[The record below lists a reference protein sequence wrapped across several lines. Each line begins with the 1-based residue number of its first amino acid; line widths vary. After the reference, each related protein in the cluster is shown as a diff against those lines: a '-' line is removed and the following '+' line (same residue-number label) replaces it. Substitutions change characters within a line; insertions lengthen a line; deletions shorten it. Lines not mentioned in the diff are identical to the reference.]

1 MVVWALTAGIGI
13 YLLAVGFAAQRA
25 AAGGQATA
33 AAVPVTSSRPR
44 RVQPRYESVE
54 DNDPDDAGST
64 DTAGAGTENVMVT
77 GTAALATVLGGQQ
90 VGAEQP
96 RADRPSADR
105 PSADRPSAAPRSA
118 AEESALL
125 EFLHPAL
132 ALLGLTIWIF
142 FMVTGDRLFAWIA
155 FGVVVATVA
164 AGVSWEAARRKHAR
178 ARERAAAQQNTSFPP
193 HLIMLHGLAAVCT
206 FALVVIAAVV
216 AGHG

>member
-25 AAGGQATA
+25 AAGGQA

-90 VGAEQP
+90 VG
-96 RADRPSADR
+96 ADR